1 MTEEW
6 RKKNSFDK
14 CRWLFFLNEKYEDT
28 RLQYQSTTNTE
39 LESPEFQTCS
49 NKVKPWKAGTIKI
62 YIAKYKM

>member
-1 MTEEW
+1 MKNDG
-6 RKKNSFDK
+6 RMKKKNSFDK

-49 NKVKPWKAGTIKI
+49 NKVKP
-62 YIAKYKM
+62 